1 MVQMN
6 DVKMVYGNT
15 EAAALNGISF
25 TINEGE
31 FVFLVGPS
39 GSGKTTIIKLITGEL
54 SPTSGQITVNGFDMQ
69 GIKRRKLPKLRRTL
83 GVIFQDFR
91 LIDKMTVYENVA
103 FAMRVVGASNKE
115 IRRRVP
121 QVLELV
127 GLADREKRF
136 PAELSGGEQQR
147 VAIARALVNNPRM
160 IIADEPTGNLDPV
173 RSLEL
178 MLLLEKINELGT
190 TVLVVTHEKELVDAF
205 SKRVISIDAG
215 RVISDGLDGT
225 TDMKLNRFNYL
236 MAQGVK
242 NIFTH
247 GFMSFA
253 SITIIIACLLIM
265 GSFSLLTL
273 NIDANI
279 DRLQNQNEVIAYVD
293 ETLTEDEARA
303 IEPKVAAVANVAS
316 VEFVTREQAM
326 QTFEAEYDSDLFDN
340 IDASV
345 FRHRYVVTLDD
356 LSLMKDTQ
364 AALKNVDGIADVTAH
379 LDYAEN
385 FITFRNIVSV
395 VSVVLIVI
403 LIAVSLFIMTNTIK
417 LATFGRREEIAI
429 MKMVG
434 ATNGFIRLPFVVEG
448 LVLGLV
454 GGLIAFL
461 LQWGLYSLIVSKI
474 MSTMA
479 AGIIT
484 VLPFASVSLPLLLV
498 FLGVGVLVG
507 VFGGLTAIRNYL
519 KV

>member
-1 MVQMN
+1 
-6 DVKMVYGNT
+6 
-15 EAAALNGISF
+15 
-25 TINEGE
+25 
-31 FVFLVGPS
+31 
-39 GSGKTTIIKLITGEL
+39 
-54 SPTSGQITVNGFDMQ
+54 
-69 GIKRRKLPKLRRTL
+69 
-83 GVIFQDFR
+83 
-91 LIDKMTVYENVA
+91 
-103 FAMRVVGASNKE
+103 
-115 IRRRVP
+115 
-121 QVLELV
+121 
-127 GLADREKRF
+127 
-136 PAELSGGEQQR
+136 
-147 VAIARALVNNPRM
+147 
-160 IIADEPTGNLDPV
+160 
-173 RSLEL
+173 
-178 MLLLEKINELGT
+178 
-190 TVLVVTHEKELVDAF
+190 
-205 SKRVISIDAG
+205 
-215 RVISDGLDGT
+215 
-225 TDMKLNRFNYL
+225 MKLNRFNYL
-236 MAQGVK
+236 MTQGVK

-293 ETLTEDEARA
+293 ETLSEDEARA
-303 IEPKVAAVANVAS
+303 IEPQVAAVPNVAT

-326 QTFEAEYDSDLFDN
+326 QYDSDLFDN

-454 GGLIAFL
+454 GGLVAFL

-484 VLPFASVSLPLLLV
+484 VLPFASVALPLLLV